1 MLKAQWYVQDDFQG
15 VVDVDLEKLFD
26 RVNHDILID
35 RLAKRIADKA
45 VLLLIREYM
54 QKGIIVVGVVM
65 DRPQVTIQGGL
76 LSPLLTWAT
85 G

>member
-1 MLKAQWYVQDDFQG
+1 VLKAQWYVQDDFQG